1 MKTSVIVLT
10 WNGTAHVEPCLN
22 ALLGQD
28 PPASEVIV
36 VDNAS
41 TDGTADLV
49 ARRFPSVQLIRN
61 RRNLGFA
68 AGNNVGLEAATGNLL
83 VLLNQDT
90 RVHPGFLAG
99 LAAAFDDPTVGL
111 AGCKLLYPD
120 GTIQHAGAHVRG
132 PRGET
137 EHHGHLEPDDG
148 RFDAKTDSE
157 FVTGAAL
164 GISRQALAEIGPL
177 DEAFAPA
184 YYEDVDWCFRARNAG
199 WRVVYVPEAVVTHY
213 EGASADRS
221 AYAHVLSVNRGR
233 VRFLLKHWPLDRL
246 LNEFGPAEEAW
257 VAALPRSTWLMA
269 ARGAYLQ
276 VLLDM
281 REILAFRSSSPPE
294 AEALV
299 GLLIDLRAVAM
310 ASLESDSREH
320 PDLPIPSPSS
330 GPSATARE
338 QQEVQP
344 GQQPPTRP
352 SAGTRLAAR
361 VHRLW
366 TGLRYIDVLPD
377 LVEQV
382 QQQGELIGWLSRRS
396 DRLDVRSV
404 EQARDIAQNIRELD
418 ALASRFVESQRAEH
432 EED

>member
-10 WNGTAHVEPCLN
+10 WNGAAHVEPCLK
-22 ALLGQD
+22 ALLVQE
-28 PPASEVIV
+28 PAAAEVIV

-41 TDGTADLV
+41 TDCTPDLV
-49 ARRFPSVQLIRN
+49 ASQFPGVRLIRN
-61 RRNLGFA
+61 DRNLGFS
-68 AGNNVGLEAATGNLL
+68 AGNNVGLRAATGDLL

-120 GTIQHAGAHVRG
+120 GTIQHAGAHVLS

-137 EHHGHLEPDDG
+137 EHVGCFELDDG
-148 RFDAKTDSE
+148 RFGTKTDPE
-157 FVTGAAL
+157 FVTGAAI
-164 GISRQALAEIGPL
+164 GISRQALADIGPL
-177 DEAFAPA
+177 DEGFAPA

-199 WRVVYVPEAVVTHY
+199 WRVVYVPEAVVTHR

-221 AYAHVLSVNRGR
+221 GYPHVLSVNHGR
-233 VRFLLKHWPLDRL
+233 VRFLLKHWTLDRL
-246 LNEFGPAEEAW
+246 LNEFGPAEAAW
-257 VAALPRSTWLMA
+257 VAALPRVTWLMA

-276 VLLDM
+276 ALLDI
-281 REILAFRSSSPPE
+281 RGILAFRNSSPHE

-299 GLLIDLRAVAM
+299 GLLSELRLAAM
-310 ASLESDSREH
+310 ASLEAGSREQAE
-320 PDLPIPSPSS
+320 PPIPSSPHSA
-330 GPSATARE
+330 GAGIEQEPTMPGERPPTQPSAW
-338 QQEVQP
+338 
-344 GQQPPTRP
+344 
-352 SAGTRLAAR
+352 TRLTR
-361 VHRLW
+361 RLCRLW
-366 TGLRYIDVLPD
+366 VGLRYVDVLPD

-396 DRLDVRSV
+396 DRIDVRSV

-418 ALASRFVESQRAEH
+418 ALASKFVESQRAEH